1 MVKAGTSAGANY
13 RAACRGRSKAGF
25 ISKMGIVEEELDE
38 TSFWLELLL
47 AAEMLAPE
55 DVDDLLREAN
65 ELLSIVVAS
74 IRTAKRKS

>member
-1 MVKAGTSAGANY
+1 
-13 RAACRGRSKAGF
+13 
-25 ISKMGIVEEELDE
+25 MGIVEEELDE